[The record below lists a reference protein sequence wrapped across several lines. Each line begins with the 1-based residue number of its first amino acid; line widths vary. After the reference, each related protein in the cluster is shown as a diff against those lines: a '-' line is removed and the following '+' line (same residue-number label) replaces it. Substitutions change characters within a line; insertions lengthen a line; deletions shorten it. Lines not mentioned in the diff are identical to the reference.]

1 MFSVLN
7 GGASVTAAKI
17 AGPAVNLKIL
27 VPAVAS
33 GAIIGKGGETIAE
46 IQKQTGTRIKMSK
59 ANDFYPG
66 TTERVGL
73 LQGTYKVEKIK
84 GSLDSIPLNS
94 PPVKIQI
101 MGGKVC
107 LSCKGKTL
115 LGVVNKLLNTK
126 NLLTMPSNGC
136 LYASNKLSCP

>member
-1 MFSVLN
+1 MKKNLVKFKRCHLTKKIYNKTLMFSVLN

-73 LQGTYKVEKIK
+73 LQGMYLITHLIILKV
-84 GSLDSIPLNS
+84 
-94 PPVKIQI
+94 
-101 MGGKVC
+101 
-107 LSCKGKTL
+107 
-115 LGVVNKLLNTK
+115 
-126 NLLTMPSNGC
+126 
-136 LYASNKLSCP
+136 A

>member
-1 MFSVLN
+1 MHKRRTDKRNVMYNSLLKKPFQNLCSNDLYFKFQVIN
-7 GGASVTAAKI
+7 GGAIGAAKI

-33 GAIIGKGGETIAE
+33 GAIIGKGGETIAD

-73 LQGTYKVEKIK
+73 LQGRIILIEPFPSFQACIIPIK
-84 GSLDSIPLNS
+84 TEMLFRKQS
-94 PPVKIQI
+94 
-101 MGGKVC
+101 GG
-107 LSCKGKTL
+107 
-115 LGVVNKLLNTK
+115 
-126 NLLTMPSNGC
+126 
-136 LYASNKLSCP
+136 

>member
-73 LQGTYKVEKIK
+73 LQGTYLIFITY
-84 GSLDSIPLNS
+84 SDPPNDCIANLN
-94 PPVKIQI
+94 IFD
-101 MGGKVC
+101 
-107 LSCKGKTL
+107 
-115 LGVVNKLLNTK
+115 
-126 NLLTMPSNGC
+126 PS
-136 LYASNKLSCP
+136 

>member
-1 MFSVLN
+1 MHSEISRDFFFFLVLN
-7 GGASVTAAKI
+7 GGASVAAAKI

-73 LQGTYKVEKIK
+73 LQGKY
-84 GSLDSIPLNS
+84 L
-94 PPVKIQI
+94 
-101 MGGKVC
+101 
-107 LSCKGKTL
+107 
-115 LGVVNKLLNTK
+115 KLK
-126 NLLTMPSNGC
+126 RF
-136 LYASNKLSCP
+136 

>member
-1 MFSVLN
+1 MRTVLLRHFIEKLSNDTINLMHSEISRDLFFFLVLN
-7 GGASVTAAKI
+7 GGASVAAAKI

-73 LQGTYKVEKIK
+73 LQGT
-84 GSLDSIPLNS
+84 
-94 PPVKIQI
+94 
-101 MGGKVC
+101 
-107 LSCKGKTL
+107 
-115 LGVVNKLLNTK
+115 
-126 NLLTMPSNGC
+126 
-136 LYASNKLSCP
+136 

>member
-1 MFSVLN
+1 
-7 GGASVTAAKI
+7 
-17 AGPAVNLKIL
+17 

-73 LQGTYKVEKIK
+73 LQGTYLIFITYYSKQRIAQSLFEK
-84 GSLDSIPLNS
+84 
-94 PPVKIQI
+94 
-101 MGGKVC
+101 
-107 LSCKGKTL
+107 
-115 LGVVNKLLNTK
+115 K
-126 NLLTMPSNGC
+126 NHGAFQLRFRGFAC
-136 LYASNKLSCP
+136 